1 MNQEDSVGFQISKT
15 TNKFRKIT
23 TELLTKYNIAPE
35 QRTILEIIK
44 NNYNIDQ
51 TTLAVIV
58 QKDKTTISRTINTL
72 IKKNFVIKKSS
83 KKDRRLN
90 LLYLTKEALIV
101 LKKSDYIIKSLREK
115 TDSIITLDEKK
126 ELFQILNKLNQEL

>member
-1 MNQEDSVGFQISKT
+1 MNQEDSIGFQISKT

-51 TTLAVIV
+51 TTLAEIV

-72 IKKNFVIKKSS
+72 IKKKFVIKKSS

-90 LLYLTKEALIV
+90 LLYLTKEALII